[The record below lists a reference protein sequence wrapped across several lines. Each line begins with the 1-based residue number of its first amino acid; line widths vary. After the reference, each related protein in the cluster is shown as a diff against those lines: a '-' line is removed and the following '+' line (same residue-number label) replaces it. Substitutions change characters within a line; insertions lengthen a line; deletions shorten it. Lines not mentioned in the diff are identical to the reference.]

1 VSPAKAGPFLKKARV
16 TSPSP
21 LACAKIHTMTSPVT
35 YLQES
40 YDEFKKVQWPTRR
53 QTIRLTGYV
62 AGVSLVVGLY
72 VAGLDFVF
80 TRLLALVIGR

>member
-1 VSPAKAGPFLKKARV
+1 
-16 TSPSP
+16 
-21 LACAKIHTMTSPVT
+21 M
-35 YLQES
+35 
-40 YDEFKKVQWPTRR
+40 
-53 QTIRLTGYV
+53 TGYV